1 MKKILT
7 FIIIIAMT
15 LSLGVPAFAAA
26 PATVTVASPAAAV
39 NPGSTVDVAVT
50 IANNPGMDVMKLKFS
65 YDTAA
70 LTLKD
75 MVLGSVMTGTF
86 TPNLDKAVALLEAAG
101 TTNATG
107 NGTLVTLKFEVKS
120 TATAGNYTIDFLVAD
135 AVNRDEERV
144 ALTTQAGTVSVTV
157 PVTTYT
163 VKFNAN
169 GGTGTMADVTGVPAG
184 AYTLPANG
192 FTAPAGKQFKGWS
205 TGASG
210 AVIEGTTYNVTGDVT
225 LYAIWEDKPHTH
237 TYSTAWSTDETNH
250 WHECTCGDKKDVA
263 AHTPGAAATETTP
276 QTCTICGYVIKAA
289 LGHTHNF
296 NQKNTSETYL
306 KSAATCTKKAVYYYS
321 CTCGEKGTETF
332 ESGETAPH
340 SYSTEWSSDETNHWH
355 KCANCDAVADKAAHR
370 YDNACDTTC
379 NDCGKT
385 REITHSYGEAWS
397 SDETNHWHEC
407 SVCHAKKDEA
417 AHIPGAEATET
428 TAQTCTVCGY
438 VIKAALG
445 HTHNFNQKNTSETY
459 LKSAAT
465 CTKKAV
471 YYYSCT
477 CGEKG
482 TETFESGETAP
493 HSYSTEWSSDE
504 TNHWHKCANCDA
516 VADKAAHRYDNAC
529 DTTCNDCGK
538 TREITHS
545 YSEVWSSDE
554 TNHWHE
560 CSVCH
565 TKKDEA
571 AHIYDNACDKDCNI
585 CGQTREVTHSYSEV
599 WSYDETNHWHE
610 CSVCHTKKDETPH
623 TYDNACDT
631 TCNDCGKTREITHS
645 YSEVWSND
653 ETNHWHECSV
663 CHTKKDEAA
672 HIPGAEATETTAQTC
687 TVCGYVI
694 KAPLG
699 HTHRPTIVRRVE
711 PTCEK
716 AGNIEH
722 YKCSCGKLYYDAAAT
737 KEITNAAKII
747 LSATGHARGGD
758 WKYSE
763 IYHWHECA
771 VCGERMDTAFHRAG
785 AEATETTPQT
795 CAVCGYVIKEALGHT
810 HSFTEKNTDAKY
822 LKSAATCKAS
832 AEYYYSCSC
841 GEKGTETFKSGEKLA
856 HNFKTEW
863 SSNGEKHWHECS
875 LCGEKNKESS
885 HRFEWKTDKAATA
898 TEAGSKHEECT
909 VCGYK
914 KTAIAIDKL
923 APSIIDGRNAKWNK
937 GGENNLTFK
946 SDAVFS
952 DFVEVLVD
960 GKTITAENYE
970 KREGSIIIELK
981 ASYLET
987 LAEGEHTLTI
997 RSASGGATTKFTVEA
1012 EIVSPPTSSTSV
1024 WVWIIIAVVALG
1036 VGATIVVFVIRKR
1049 KMA

>member
-15 LSLGVPAFAAA
+15 LSLGVPAFAAT

-39 NPGSTVDVAVT
+39 NPGDTVDVAVT
-50 IANNPGMDVMKLKFS
+50 IADNPGMDVMKLKFS

-75 MVLGSVMTGTF
+75 IELGNVMTGTF
-86 TPNLDKAVALLEAAG
+86 TKNLDKAVALLEAAG

-144 ALTTQAGTVSVTV
+144 ALTTQAGTVSVAV

-163 VKFNAN
+163 VRFNAN

-205 TGASG
+205 TGATG
-210 AVIEGTTYNVTGDVT
+210 AVIAGTTYNVTGDVT

-385 REITHSYGEAWS
+385 RETSHSFGKEWY
-397 SDETNHWHEC
+397 
-407 SVCHAKKDEA
+407 
-417 AHIPGAEATET
+417 
-428 TAQTCTVCGY
+428 
-438 VIKAALG
+438 
-445 HTHNFNQKNTSETY
+445 KNSE
-459 LKSAAT
+459 K
-465 CTKKAV
+465 
-471 YYYSCT
+471 
-477 CGEKG
+477 
-482 TETFESGETAP
+482 
-493 HSYSTEWSSDE
+493 
-504 TNHWHKCANCDA
+504 
-516 VADKAAHRYDNAC
+516 
-529 DTTCNDCGK
+529 
-538 TREITHS
+538 
-545 YSEVWSSDE
+545 
-554 TNHWHE
+554 HWHE

-623 TYDNACDT
+623 THDNACDT

-863 SSNGEKHWHECS
+863 SNNGEKHWHECS

-937 GGENNLTFK
+937 GGENNMTFK
-946 SDAVFS
+946 SDAAFS

-970 KREGSIIIELK
+970 KREGSIIIQLK
-981 ASYLET
+981 ASYLAT

-997 RSASGGATTKFTVEA
+997 RSASGDATTKFTVEA
-1012 EIVSPPTSSTSV
+1012 EIVSPPTGSTNV
-1024 WVWIIIAVVALG
+1024 WVWIVVGVVAIGACAAVV
-1036 VGATIVVFVIRKR
+1036 VFIIRKR
-1049 KMA
+1049 KKA

>member
-15 LSLGVPAFAAA
+15 LSLGVPAFAAT

-39 NPGSTVDVAVT
+39 NPGSTVNVAVT

-75 MVLGSVMTGTF
+75 IELGNVMTGTF
-86 TPNLDKAVALLEAAG
+86 TKNLDKAVALLEAAG

-120 TATAGNYTIDFLVAD
+120 TATAGNYTIGFLVAD
-135 AVNRDEERV
+135 AVNRNEERV
-144 ALTTQAGTVSVTV
+144 ALTTQAGTVSVAV

-163 VKFNAN
+163 VRFNAN

-385 REITHSYGEAWS
+385 RETSHSFGKEWY
-397 SDETNHWHEC
+397 
-407 SVCHAKKDEA
+407 
-417 AHIPGAEATET
+417 
-428 TAQTCTVCGY
+428 
-438 VIKAALG
+438 
-445 HTHNFNQKNTSETY
+445 KNSE
-459 LKSAAT
+459 K
-465 CTKKAV
+465 
-471 YYYSCT
+471 
-477 CGEKG
+477 
-482 TETFESGETAP
+482 
-493 HSYSTEWSSDE
+493 
-504 TNHWHKCANCDA
+504 
-516 VADKAAHRYDNAC
+516 
-529 DTTCNDCGK
+529 
-538 TREITHS
+538 
-545 YSEVWSSDE
+545 
-554 TNHWHE
+554 HWHE

-565 TKKDEA
+565 TKKDEV

-795 CAVCGYVIKEALGHT
+795 CAVCGYVMKEALGHT

-960 GKTITAENYE
+960 GKTIAAENYE

-1012 EIVSPPTSSTSV
+1012 VIVSPPTSSTSV

>member
-26 PATVTVASPAAAV
+26 PATVTVASPTAAV
-39 NPGSTVDVAVT
+39 TPGSTVNVAVT

-65 YDTAA
+65 YDTTA

-75 MVLGSVMTGTF
+75 MELGSVMTGTF
-86 TPNLDKAVALLEAAG
+86 TKNLDKAVALLEAAG

-120 TATAGNYTIDFLVAD
+120 TAAAGNYTIGFLVAD
-135 AVNRDEERV
+135 AVNRDEVRV
-144 ALTTQAGTVSVTV
+144 ALTTQAGTVSVKI

-163 VKFNAN
+163 VRFNAN

-205 TGASG
+205 TGATG
-210 AVIEGTTYNVTGDVT
+210 AVIAGTTYNVTGDVT

-237 TYSTAWSTDETNH
+237 TYSTTWSTDDTNH
-250 WHECTCGDKKDVA
+250 WHECTCGDKKDVAAHTDANNDHNCDICGKKMSDHTGGTKTCKDKATCTICGQKYGDLAAHNYKTEWSKDNTKHWHECSVCGNKKDEA

-340 SYSTEWSSDETNHWH
+340 SYSTEWSSDGTNHWH

-370 YDNACDTTC
+370 
-379 NDCGKT
+379 
-385 REITHSYGEAWS
+385 
-397 SDETNHWHEC
+397 
-407 SVCHAKKDEA
+407 
-417 AHIPGAEATET
+417 
-428 TAQTCTVCGY
+428 
-438 VIKAALG
+438 
-445 HTHNFNQKNTSETY
+445 
-459 LKSAAT
+459 
-465 CTKKAV
+465 
-471 YYYSCT
+471 
-477 CGEKG
+477 
-482 TETFESGETAP
+482 
-493 HSYSTEWSSDE
+493 
-504 TNHWHKCANCDA
+504 
-516 VADKAAHRYDNAC
+516 
-529 DTTCNDCGK
+529 
-538 TREITHS
+538 
-545 YSEVWSSDE
+545 
-554 TNHWHE
+554 
-560 CSVCH
+560 
-565 TKKDEA
+565 
-571 AHIYDNACDKDCNI
+571 
-585 CGQTREVTHSYSEV
+585 
-599 WSYDETNHWHE
+599 
-610 CSVCHTKKDETPH
+610 
-623 TYDNACDT
+623 YDNACDT

-909 VCGYK
+909 VCGFK
-914 KTAIAIDKL
+914 K
-923 APSIIDGRNAKWNK
+923 NAVKIEPTGASTTTPAQTTT
-937 GGENNLTFK
+937 GGT
-946 SDAVFS
+946 
-952 DFVEVLVD
+952 
-960 GKTITAENYE
+960 T
-970 KREGSIIIELK
+970 
-981 ASYLET
+981 ET
-987 LAEGEHTLTI
+987 PEESGNTWILIVVAGVVVI
-997 RSASGGATTKFTVEA
+997 GGGAA
-1012 EIVSPPTSSTSV
+1012 A
-1024 WVWIIIAVVALG
+1024 AVV
-1036 VGATIVVFVIRKR
+1036 VVK
-1049 KMA
+1049 KKEEN

>member
-15 LSLGVPAFAAA
+15 LSLGVPAFAAT

-70 LTLKD
+70 LTLKN
-75 MVLGSVMTGTF
+75 MELGSVMTGTF

-144 ALTTQAGTVSVTV
+144 ALTTQAGTVSVVV

-192 FTAPAGKQFKGWS
+192 FTAPADKQFKGWS

-237 TYSTAWSTDETNH
+237 TYSTEWSSDETNH

-263 AHTPGAAATETTP
+263 AHT
-276 QTCTICGYVIKAA
+276 
-289 LGHTHNF
+289 
-296 NQKNTSETYL
+296 
-306 KSAATCTKKAVYYYS
+306 
-321 CTCGEKGTETF
+321 
-332 ESGETAPH
+332 
-340 SYSTEWSSDETNHWH
+340 
-355 KCANCDAVADKAAHR
+355 

-379 NDCGKT
+379 NVCGKT
-385 REITHSYGEAWS
+385 RETSHSFGSEWYKNAEKHWHECSVCHTKKDEAPHVYDNDCDTTCNVCGAVREITHSYGEAWS

-407 SVCHAKKDEA
+407 SVCHTKKDEA
-417 AHIPGAEATET
+417 
-428 TAQTCTVCGY
+428 
-438 VIKAALG
+438 
-445 HTHNFNQKNTSETY
+445 
-459 LKSAAT
+459 
-465 CTKKAV
+465 
-471 YYYSCT
+471 
-477 CGEKG
+477 
-482 TETFESGETAP
+482 P
-493 HSYSTEWSSDE
+493 H
-504 TNHWHKCANCDA
+504 
-516 VADKAAHRYDNAC
+516 VYDNAC
-529 DTTCNDCGK
+529 DTTCNVCGK

-545 YSEVWSSDE
+545 YG
-554 TNHWHE
+554 
-560 CSVCH
+560 
-565 TKKDEA
+565 EA
-571 AHIYDNACDKDCNI
+571 
-585 CGQTREVTHSYSEV
+585 
-599 WSYDETNHWHE
+599 
-610 CSVCHTKKDETPH
+610 
-623 TYDNACDT
+623 
-631 TCNDCGKTREITHS
+631 
-645 YSEVWSND
+645 WSND

-663 CHTKKDEAA
+663 CHTRKDEAA
-672 HIPGAEATETTAQTC
+672 HTPGAEATETTAQVC

-699 HTHRPTIVRRVE
+699 HTHRPTIVKRVE

-747 LSATGHARGGD
+747 LSATGHTRGGD
-758 WKYSE
+758 WKSSE

-822 LKSAATCKAS
+822 LKSAATCSAS

-875 LCGEKNKESS
+875 LCGEKKEESS
-885 HRFEWKTDKAATA
+885 HSFEWKIDKAATA

-909 VCGYK
+909 VCGFK
-914 KTAIAIDKL
+914 K
-923 APSIIDGRNAKWNK
+923 
-937 GGENNLTFK
+937 
-946 SDAVFS
+946 DAVTIEPTGTTTTTPAQTTTGGTTETPEKS
-952 DFVEVLVD
+952 GNVWILIAVAGVVVL
-960 GKTITAENYE
+960 G
-970 KREGSIIIELK
+970 
-981 ASYLET
+981 
-987 LAEGEHTLTI
+987 
-997 RSASGGATTKFTVEA
+997 GGAA
-1012 EIVSPPTSSTSV
+1012 A
-1024 WVWIIIAVVALG
+1024 AVVA
-1036 VGATIVVFVIRKR
+1036 VK
-1049 KMA
+1049 KKKEN

>member
-15 LSLGVPAFAAA
+15 LSLGVPAFAAT

-50 IANNPGMDVMKLKFS
+50 IADNPGMDVMKLKFS
-65 YDTAA
+65 YDTTA

-75 MVLGSVMTGTF
+75 IELGSVMTGTF

-120 TATAGNYTIDFLVAD
+120 TAAAGNYTIGFLVAD
-135 AVNRDEERV
+135 AVNRDEVRV
-144 ALTTQAGTVSVTV
+144 ALTTQAGTVSVKI

-163 VKFNAN
+163 VRFNAN
-169 GGTGTMADVTGVPAG
+169 GGTGSMADVTGVPAG

-192 FTAPAGKQFKGWS
+192 FTAPAGKQFKGWA
-205 TGASG
+205 TDVAG
-210 AVIEGTTYNVTGDVT
+210 AVITDTTYNVTGDVT

-237 TYSTAWSTDETNH
+237 TYSTTWSTDETNH

-385 REITHSYGEAWS
+385 RETSHSFGKEWY
-397 SDETNHWHEC
+397 
-407 SVCHAKKDEA
+407 
-417 AHIPGAEATET
+417 
-428 TAQTCTVCGY
+428 
-438 VIKAALG
+438 
-445 HTHNFNQKNTSETY
+445 KNSE
-459 LKSAAT
+459 K
-465 CTKKAV
+465 
-471 YYYSCT
+471 
-477 CGEKG
+477 
-482 TETFESGETAP
+482 
-493 HSYSTEWSSDE
+493 
-504 TNHWHKCANCDA
+504 
-516 VADKAAHRYDNAC
+516 
-529 DTTCNDCGK
+529 
-538 TREITHS
+538 
-545 YSEVWSSDE
+545 
-554 TNHWHE
+554 HWHE

-795 CAVCGYVIKEALGHT
+795 CAVCGYVMKEALGHT

-946 SDAVFS
+946 SDAAFS

>member
-26 PATVTVASPAAAV
+26 PATVTVASPTAAV
-39 NPGSTVDVAVT
+39 TPGSTVNVAVT

-65 YDTAA
+65 YDTTA

-75 MVLGSVMTGTF
+75 MELGSVMTGTF
-86 TPNLDKAVALLEAAG
+86 TKNLDKAVALLEAAG

-120 TATAGNYTIDFLVAD
+120 TAAAGNYTIGFLVAD
-135 AVNRDEERV
+135 AVNRDEVRV
-144 ALTTQAGTVSVTV
+144 ALTTQAGTVSVKI

-163 VKFNAN
+163 VRFNAN

-192 FTAPAGKQFKGWS
+192 FTAPAGEQFKGWS
-205 TGASG
+205 TGATG
-210 AVIEGTTYNVTGDVT
+210 AVIAGTTYNVTGDVT

-237 TYSTAWSTDETNH
+237 TYSTTWSTDDTNH
-250 WHECTCGDKKDVA
+250 WHECTCGDKKDVAAHTDANNDHNCDICGKKMSDHTGGTKTCKDKATCTICGQKYGDLAAHNYKTEWSKDNTKHWHECSVCGNKKDEA

-385 REITHSYGEAWS
+385 RETSHSFGKEWY
-397 SDETNHWHEC
+397 
-407 SVCHAKKDEA
+407 
-417 AHIPGAEATET
+417 
-428 TAQTCTVCGY
+428 
-438 VIKAALG
+438 
-445 HTHNFNQKNTSETY
+445 KNSE
-459 LKSAAT
+459 K
-465 CTKKAV
+465 
-471 YYYSCT
+471 
-477 CGEKG
+477 
-482 TETFESGETAP
+482 
-493 HSYSTEWSSDE
+493 
-504 TNHWHKCANCDA
+504 
-516 VADKAAHRYDNAC
+516 
-529 DTTCNDCGK
+529 
-538 TREITHS
+538 
-545 YSEVWSSDE
+545 
-554 TNHWHE
+554 HWHE

-610 CSVCHTKKDETPH
+610 CSVCHTKKDETLH

-909 VCGYK
+909 VCGFK
-914 KTAIAIDKL
+914 K
-923 APSIIDGRNAKWNK
+923 NAVKIEPTGASTTTPAQTTT
-937 GGENNLTFK
+937 GGT
-946 SDAVFS
+946 
-952 DFVEVLVD
+952 
-960 GKTITAENYE
+960 T
-970 KREGSIIIELK
+970 
-981 ASYLET
+981 ET
-987 LAEGEHTLTI
+987 PEESGNTWILIVVAGVVVI
-997 RSASGGATTKFTVEA
+997 GGGAA
-1012 EIVSPPTSSTSV
+1012 A
-1024 WVWIIIAVVALG
+1024 AVV
-1036 VGATIVVFVIRKR
+1036 VVK
-1049 KMA
+1049 KKEEN